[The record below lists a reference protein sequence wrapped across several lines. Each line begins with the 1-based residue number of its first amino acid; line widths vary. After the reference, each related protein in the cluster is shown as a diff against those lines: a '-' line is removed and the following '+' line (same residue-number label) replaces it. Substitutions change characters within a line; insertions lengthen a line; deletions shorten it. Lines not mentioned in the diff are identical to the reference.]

1 MKSYEYDKYIVEYLN
16 TNITVKDLA
25 KKYNLSYYG
34 LRRQISIRGI
44 KRIFNYGKE
53 IEYARS
59 IKDKLIKDYIPG
71 ETSLKS
77 LAEKYNI
84 NNYKTVST
92 VLKENKIE
100 VIKAKYTISLTI
112 LKKASEYYLNNE
124 ISIINCAKKYNIGKN
139 TLSEYFKKNNITKN
153 KKNFQKDISFNKTFF
168 DNIDSEEKAYW
179 LGFIMADGWTRLDKN
194 NKPSQMS
201 IEINKKDI
209 EILQNFK
216 KSINSNHNIKE
227 RKRIQKTG
235 YISEVCSITISC
247 QHMTRKLIEYGVI
260 PNKTYYGFI
269 NESIFNNNEEL
280 IFHYLRGYSD
290 GDGTI
295 DKKEHTYVFK
305 LVIKSKFILNTIEK
319 WIKKY
324 CKIKPKIKLESDKRG
339 SAYRLFISNKKDY
352 FVFLDKIYNNSTI
365 YLERKYKNYL
375 DHKNCRPE

>member
-71 ETSLKS
+71 KTSLKS

-84 NNYKTVST
+84 NDYKTVSI

-216 KSINSNHNIKE
+216 KSINSSHNIKE

-339 SAYRLFISNKKDY
+339 STYRLSISNKKDY
-352 FVFLDKIYNNSTI
+352 FIFLDKIYNNSTI

>member
-25 KKYNLSYYG
+25 KKYNLSYHG
-34 LRRQISIRGI
+34 LRRQVSIRGI

-53 IEYARS
+53 IKYARS

-84 NNYKTVST
+84 NDYKTVSI

-139 TLSEYFKKNNITKN
+139 TLSEYLKKNNITKN

-324 CKIKPKIKLESDKRG
+324 CKIKPKIKLESDKRS

-365 YLERKYKNYL
+365 CLERKYKNYL